1 MSKRLYGNAGFQKK
15 IEILV
20 TFFKTFTE
28 YTIKTLTFNNMNM
41 TQTVIG
47 NPELAFLFE
56 DNSFKAGKKSEVYE
70 KLSKLYNSIKMSIPN
85 PGDIVSAEYTGIS
98 ANQHVFSVSGY
109 KDDIRIEDRAS
120 ETKYLKNVKVG
131 DFVDVLVTNVNNDN
145 FYIKGSIT
153 ELYESRAHQNLK
165 SLEEGASVTAHVK
178 SINPAGYDVEILHGG
193 VTLSAF
199 MPNTIAGINKL
210 YDPNSI
216 VGQTFEV
223 MIESYSD
230 HEGTYIV
237 SRRKYLQSLIPE
249 EVKAL
254 EYGVPYDGHV
264 TGTTP
269 FGVFVEFNE
278 CLTGMIHKANINPAW
293 ADRISE
299 IKPGFEITFYI
310 KEIIRD
316 KYLPKLILTQV
327 LRESLWDNIKNGQL
341 IDGRVKEVKPF
352 GTLVNLDEE
361 TVGLIH
367 NSEMEKLGKMKF
379 ESGQDL
385 KVKVL
390 SVDRTS
396 RKIFLTIA

>member
-1 MSKRLYGNAGFQKK
+1 
-15 IEILV
+15 
-20 TFFKTFTE
+20 
-28 YTIKTLTFNNMNM
+28 M
-41 TQTVIG
+41 TQTIG
-47 NPELAFLFE
+47 NPDLAFLFE
-56 DNSFKAGKKSEVYE
+56 DNSFKARKKSKAEDA
-70 KLSKLYNSIKMSIPN
+70 LSKLYDSIKMSIPMS
-85 PGDIVSAEYTGIS
+85 GDIVSAEYTGIS
-98 ANQHVFSVSGY
+98 ANQHVFSVPGY
-109 KDDIRIEDRAS
+109 KDDIRVENRAS
-120 ETKYLKNVKVG
+120 ESKYLKSVSLG
-131 DFVDVLVTNVNNDN
+131 DFVDVLITNVDNDN
-145 FYIKGSIT
+145 FYIKGSIS

-165 SLEEGASVTAHVK
+165 SLEEGASVTAHIK

-193 VTLSAF
+193 VTLPGF

-216 VGQTFEV
+216 VGLTFEV

-230 HEGTYIV
+230 QEGTYIV

-249 EVKAL
+249 SVKSL

-278 CLTGMIHKANINPAW
+278 CLTGMIHKANINPDW
-293 ADRISE
+293 ADRINE
-299 IKPGFEITFYI
+299 IKPGFQISFYI
-310 KEIIRD
+310 KEIIKD
-316 KYLPKLILTQV
+316 KGLPKLILTQV

-341 IDGRVKEVKPF
+341 IDGIVKEVKPF

-367 NSEMEKLGKMKF
+367 SSEMEKIGKTKF
-379 ESGQDL
+379 ESGQNL

-396 RKIFLTIA
+396 RKIFLTVG